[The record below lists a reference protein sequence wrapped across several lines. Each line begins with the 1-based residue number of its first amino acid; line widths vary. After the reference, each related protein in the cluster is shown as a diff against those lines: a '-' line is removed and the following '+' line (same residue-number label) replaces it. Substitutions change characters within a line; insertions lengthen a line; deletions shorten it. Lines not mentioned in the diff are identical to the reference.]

1 MVADENPAALA
12 KFLKVANTAKA
23 KDLTEI
29 LIGLLKRRQIKS
41 SRNVAKAVAKLLL
54 RFVSQNKNTK
64 LSEVN
69 GLIKDVRELGRLLVA
84 SQPRELVIGNIVR
97 RVLGVIREEGNEENL
112 HQSLADLALG
122 GRISRASSV
131 GDDSSAYSNPNSGTV
146 TPASNRPFSR
156 DGRDHE
162 EDIDD
167 LSRRKSKVYIPN
179 LGRGLT
185 RVGSFQAPNPSFSEG
200 NLQHALFS
208 LLNTSPLPIDSPG
221 TLTPNLRPEGR
232 EPALDDK
239 DIRGDVIDGIKEI
252 MEELDMVD
260 EQLAQQSETHIHSNE
275 IIMVLSSSITLQTFL
290 MKAAIK
296 RKFTVVMVETYPNDH
311 YATQEVLKSSR
322 YNKSAPKPGKAV
334 PPPTP
339 LTPLTPKDEPMTPAE
354 FKNTLTSMGVE
365 TILIPDSAVPAIM
378 SRVNKV
384 IMGSHVI
391 MRNGALIT
399 NSGARTVARCAQQH
413 CIPVVVV
420 SGVYKL
426 SPLYPFDPES
436 MLETGDSSAVVGWE
450 DGDMVGGTE
459 IFNPTMD
466 FVPDSLVD
474 HYITNVGGYTPQNL
488 YKLVEEQYGSA
499 VDNLE

>member
-12 KFLKVANTAKA
+12 KFLKIVNTVKA
-23 KDLTEI
+23 SDATEI

-54 RFVSQNKNTK
+54 RFVSQNRHTK

-69 GLIKDVRELGRLLVA
+69 GLIKDVRDLGKLLVA
-84 SQPRELVIGNIVR
+84 AQPKEMVIGNIVR

-112 HQSLADLALG
+112 HQSLADLTLG
-122 GRISRASSV
+122 GRLSRASSV
-131 GDDSSAYSNPNSGTV
+131 GDDSSAPDSGTV
-146 TPASNRPFSR
+146 TPSSNRPFSR
-156 DGRDHE
+156 DGRDFE

-185 RVGSFQAPNPSFSEG
+185 RIGSFQAPNPSFSEG

-208 LLNTSPLPIDSPG
+208 LLHTSPLPIDSPG
-221 TLTPNLRPEGR
+221 TLTPNNKAEGKDHF
-232 EPALDDK
+232 EDK

-252 MEELDMVD
+252 MEELDVVD
-260 EQLAQQSETHIHSNE
+260 EQLALASEQHIHANE
-275 IIMVLSSSITLQTFL
+275 IVMVLGSSITLQRFL

-296 RKFTVVMVETYPNDH
+296 RKFIVVMVETYPNDH
-311 YATQEVLKSSR
+311 KDTQEVLK
-322 YNKSAPKPGKAV
+322 APSKYRLPQSKAAAAKI
-334 PPPTP
+334 TAS
-339 LTPLTPKDEPMTPAE
+339 TPKDEPMPTLE

-365 TILIPDSAVPAIM
+365 TILIPDSVVPAII

-391 MRNGALIT
+391 LRNGSCIT
-399 NSGARTVARCAQQH
+399 NAGAKTVARCALQH
-413 CIPVVVV
+413 SIPVVVV

-426 SPLYPFDPES
+426 SPLYPFDPDS

-459 IFNPTMD
+459 IFNPLMD
-466 FVPDSLVD
+466 FVPDNLVD

-499 VDNLE
+499 TDSLE